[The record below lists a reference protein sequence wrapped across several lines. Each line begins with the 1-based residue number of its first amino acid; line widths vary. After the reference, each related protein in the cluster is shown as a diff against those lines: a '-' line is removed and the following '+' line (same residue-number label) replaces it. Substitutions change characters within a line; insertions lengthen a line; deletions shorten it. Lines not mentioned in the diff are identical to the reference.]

1 MHITF
6 LLTQD
11 LESPSGLGR
20 YYPLA
25 RELAALGNQSTII
38 ALHSNYNNLT
48 ERDFIQDGVRVRYV
62 APMHVLKQEN
72 VKSYYPPFQLIKIVG
87 RATWDLSKASLSST
101 ADIIHIGKPHPM
113 NSIAGL
119 LSKYINGRQVYLDC
133 DDYEAA
139 IGHFTSS
146 WQRRGVEFFEDWAP
160 KRVAYT
166 TTNTYF
172 TQNRLMS
179 IGIPQHKI
187 IYLSNGVDRRRF
199 SRADPQAVQELQS
212 KLGITEENKIIAFIG
227 SLSRPGH
234 PVEILL
240 KSFSTVRQVI
250 PDAKLMIVGGGDDFQ
265 RLQKRSQ
272 DMGFGNSVIFPG
284 RIAPEQVA
292 NYYHVADVT
301 VDPVHDDDAARGRSP
316 LKLFESWACN
326 VPFVSQDVG
335 DRKIL
340 LGDPPA
346 GILTKPGNNEAL
358 SEAII
363 RVLTEPNLKREL
375 QNCGGKR
382 VEEFY
387 WDKLAQLMELKYLEN
402 LPAPR

>member
-1 MHITF
+1 
-6 LLTQD
+6 
-11 LESPSGLGR
+11 
-20 YYPLA
+20 
-25 RELAALGNQSTII
+25 
-38 ALHSNYNNLT
+38 
-48 ERDFIQDGVRVRYV
+48 
-62 APMHVLKQEN
+62 
-72 VKSYYPPFQLIKIVG
+72 
-87 RATWDLSKASLSST
+87 
-101 ADIIHIGKPHPM
+101 
-113 NSIAGL
+113 
-119 LSKYINGRQVYLDC
+119 
-133 DDYEAA
+133 
-139 IGHFTSS
+139 
-146 WQRRGVEFFEDWAP
+146 
-160 KRVAYT
+160 
-166 TTNTYF
+166 
-172 TQNRLMS
+172 
-179 IGIPQHKI
+179 
-187 IYLSNGVDRRRF
+187 
-199 SRADPQAVQELQS
+199 
-212 KLGITEENKIIAFIG
+212 
-227 SLSRPGH
+227 
-234 PVEILL
+234 
-240 KSFSTVRQVI
+240 
-250 PDAKLMIVGGGDDFQ
+250 MIVGGGDDFQ